1 MCFAHPA
8 RVACV
13 AVAKERLKSPRARL
27 FVALDVPEDVRDALA
42 AWQREQLTGE
52 ELRIAR
58 PETLHMTLAFL
69 GWHAEKRIEEIGEVA
84 TAGLESPAPEV
95 RLLPDPVPVGRSR
108 SRPNLFAVEAES
120 PGAIALQ
127 AEVEERLVAA
137 HLYKPEKRDFWPH
150 LTVARVRSERLP
162 PAPKGEG
169 GGGRRKRRRGKQMRV
184 ESPPGPLPDA
194 LLQPFFA
201 VRVSLYRSLLR
212 PSGAEYVSMAHEELP
227 IRGGGK
233 AS

>member
-1 MCFAHPA
+1 M
-8 RVACV
+8 
-13 AVAKERLKSPRARL
+13 AKERLKSPRARL
-27 FVALDVPEDVRDALA
+27 FVALDLPEDVRDGLA
-42 AWQREQLTGE
+42 AWQREALTDE
-52 ELRIAR
+52 ALRPAR
-58 PETLHMTLAFL
+58 PETVHMTLAFL

-84 TAGLESPAPEV
+84 AAGLESPAPEV

-120 PGAIALQ
+120 PAAVALQ

-137 HLYKPEKRDFWPH
+137 RLYEPEKRDFWPH

-169 GGGRRKRRRGKQMRV
+169 GGGGSGGRGGRRKRRRGKQMRV
-184 ESPPGPLPDA
+184 ESPPGPLPEP
-194 LLQPFFA
+194 LLAPFFC

-212 PSGAEYVSMAHEELP
+212 PSGAEYVSMANEELP